1 MKNKILVANLK
12 CNYKLDEMLTL
23 INFFDNLNLNKNII
37 IFPTNIYIPYFKDKK
52 YALGI
57 QDISPYGEGAYTG
70 LIAASQAKSLNVE
83 YVLLGHIE
91 SKKYQKEELLTAK
104 INECLKNNLKVILCV
119 SSIDELNYLTNIN
132 LENIYLAYEPIEYV
146 GTNSEINVNMISY
159 NIAKIKEIIYNQFG
173 YKVRVLYGG
182 SINHENIKDLANISL
197 LDGYLIGTSALSK
210 EKFLKIKEVID
221 NQ

>member
-37 IFPTNIYIPYFKDKK
+37 IFPTNIYIPYFKNKK